1 MTVVK
6 QLAKILSWVKW
17 CARAWKSLR
26 FFFTTSRFIFVRHL
40 GLSAIIECELGHEPF
55 AVNLYALT
63 NKRHNKIKCLFWEEN
78 GFLLYYKSLSEE
90 KLKWP
95 KRDDNLIALTE
106 QQINCLL
113 DSYDIRAMKSH
124 KKLHYKAVFL
134 RC

>member
-1 MTVVK
+1 MSVLGREWLSVVL
-6 QLAKILSWVKW
+6 Q
-17 CARAWKSLR
+17 KS
-26 FFFTTSRFIFVRHL
+26 VR
-40 GLSAIIECELGHEPF
+40 G
-55 AVNLYALT
+55 
-63 NKRHNKIKCLFWEEN
+63 
-78 GFLLYYKSLSEE
+78 